1 MPKNF
6 TCNYGDAD
14 ALYNNF
20 FEITLDPSLL
30 NNFANE
36 DSMGA
41 YFNNYSA
48 SEDFQKLK
56 LELIKE
62 IMKIIEN
69 NLTEKQ
75 KAIIKLTYMDGK
87 TQNEIS
93 SMLGR
98 HQTAVHKALQGN
110 IDYNN
115 DRKRYGGAIKKIKKL
130 CKENEKIQTILA
142 KMKEKREE
150 FSGENI

>member
-6 TCNYGDAD
+6 TCNNSGDAD
-14 ALYNNF
+14 ISSNNF

-36 DSMGA
+36 DGMNA
-41 YFNNYSA
+41 YFNSYSS

-62 IMKIIEN
+62 IMKIIETG
-69 NLTEKQ
+69 LTEKQ
-75 KAIIKLTYMDGK
+75 KEVIKLTYMDGK

-98 HQTAVHKALQGN
+98 HQTAIHKALQE
-110 IDYNN
+110 I
-115 DRKRYGGAIKKIKKL
+115 
-130 CKENEKIQTILA
+130 
-142 KMKEKREE
+142 
-150 FSGENI
+150 